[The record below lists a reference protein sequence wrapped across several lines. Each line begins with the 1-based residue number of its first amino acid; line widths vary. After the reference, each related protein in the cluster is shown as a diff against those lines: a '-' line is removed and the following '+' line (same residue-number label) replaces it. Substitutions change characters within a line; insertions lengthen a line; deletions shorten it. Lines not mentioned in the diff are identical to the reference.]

1 MTGNELF
8 LGIVIGM
15 TVLLLV
21 VFLITLI
28 VTKSEKE
35 SINSIDNMFLGKLAN
50 TDSSIQEAMKYLKLT
65 NSIEDAEWMEN
76 R

>member
-65 NSIEDAEWMEN
+65 NSIEDAE
-76 R
+76 